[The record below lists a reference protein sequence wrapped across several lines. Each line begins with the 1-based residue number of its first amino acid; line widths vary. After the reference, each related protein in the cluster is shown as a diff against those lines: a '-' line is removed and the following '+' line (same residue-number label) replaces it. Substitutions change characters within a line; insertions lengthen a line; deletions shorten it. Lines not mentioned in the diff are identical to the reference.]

1 MSVDLRHL
9 RYFVAVAEELHF
21 GRAASR
27 LGMAQPPLSQSIRRL
42 ERDLGFLLFA
52 RTQRKVE
59 LTAAGRV
66 FLDETR
72 RTLMQAEEAVRL
84 ARRAAS
90 DETAELS
97 ITFVSAALY
106 RLLPA
111 ALREFRRRSPSVS
124 VKLDER
130 PTEGQIADLKSGA
143 IDLGFTHP
151 PVRGAPDL
159 TIETIHRDALI
170 LAVPEASP
178 LARRAAVSIGELA
191 NERFVLFPHV
201 QGPALHGRIMQ
212 ACRQSGFLPRIHQ
225 EARQM
230 HTILSLVA
238 AGMGVAFVP
247 DGARTMRVDGVQ
259 FCRLDG
265 LPDDL
270 AWELAIAWRPKAA
283 HRSLRDFIAVVQE
296 IARKLQKT

>member
-84 ARRAAS
+84 ARRGAS

-143 IDLGFTHP
+143 IDLGLYT
-151 PVRGAPDL
+151 
-159 TIETIHRDALI
+159 
-170 LAVPEASP
+170 S
-178 LARRAAVSIGELA
+178 
-191 NERFVLFPHV
+191 
-201 QGPALHGRIMQ
+201 
-212 ACRQSGFLPRIHQ
+212 
-225 EARQM
+225 
-230 HTILSLVA
+230 
-238 AGMGVAFVP
+238 AGT
-247 DGARTMRVDGVQ
+247 RCT
-259 FCRLDG
+259 
-265 LPDDL
+265 
-270 AWELAIAWRPKAA
+270 
-283 HRSLRDFIAVVQE
+283 
-296 IARKLQKT
+296 